1 MLYVRLRIM
10 KLLVPFALAIATLFT
25 FSACGPRT
33 KVREQAAPGPKP
45 EEKVKKPTDP
55 TLPPDGED
63 GRGSDDSGT
72 TKPKPDGVIPPVPP
86 PTGKPEY
93 GIKIEGKPN
102 QIRSPY
108 DPQGRPIDVRGL
120 PPGTEI
126 ECPFTPGRH
135 LLVP

>member
-1 MLYVRLRIM
+1 M
-10 KLLVPFALAIATLFT
+10 KLLALLSLTFATLIS

-33 KVREQAAPGPKP
+33 NTRRPPAPTKPP
-45 EEKVKKPTDP
+45 EETRRPTDP

-63 GRGSDDSGT
+63 V
-72 TKPKPDGVIPPVPP
+72 KPGNDEVKPRNTEVIPPA
-86 PTGKPEY
+86 PTPSGKPEY

-108 DPQGRPIDVRGL
+108 DSQGRPIDVRGL

>member
-1 MLYVRLRIM
+1 MV
-10 KLLVPFALAIATLFT
+10 
-25 FSACGPRT
+25 
-33 KVREQAAPGPKP
+33 APTKP
-45 EEKVKKPTDP
+45 EEKLDRPGGAH
-55 TLPPDGED
+55 LPPDGSDTTDTED
-63 GRGSDDSGT
+63 PTIKPRGD
-72 TKPKPDGVIPPVPP
+72 VIPPERPAGG
-86 PTGKPEY
+86 GKPEY

-102 QIRSPY
+102 QIKSPY

>member
-1 MLYVRLRIM
+1 M
-10 KLLVPFALAIATLFT
+10 KPLAIFTLAVATLLS
-25 FSACGPRT
+25 FSACGPKKGPRVQPT
-33 KVREQAAPGPKP
+33 TGPKP
-45 EEKVKKPTDP
+45 EEKLKPNQP
-55 TLPPDGED
+55 HLPPDGTDTTDEP
-63 GRGSDDSGT
+63 DDR
-72 TKPKPDGVIPPVPP
+72 TKPSGNEVIPPVPQP
-86 PTGKPEY
+86 GAEKPKY